1 MAAPQR
7 HPAVLEIRLPDESAT
22 AALARRLAPLARRG
36 DVIALFGD
44 LGSGKTS
51 FARAFINA
59 LARPGGAAAG
69 EEVPSPTFT
78 LVQVY
83 ERDPAPV
90 WHFDLY
96 RLSRAEEVHE
106 LGFEEA
112 LAEGIALIEW
122 PERLGDLLPP
132 HRLAIRFAFADAAA
146 RHATLDGGGSW
157 PARLRALEDLDESQ
171 GAAHG

>member
-7 HPAVLEIRLPDESAT
+7 HSAVLEIPLPDESAT
-22 AALARRLAPLARRG
+22 AALARHLAALARRG
-36 DVIALFGD
+36 DVIALFGE

-51 FARAFINA
+51 FARAFVNA
-59 LARPGGAAAG
+59 LARPGGGAA

-78 LVQVY
+78 LVQIY
-83 ERDPAPV
+83 DRSPAPV

-112 LAEGIALIEW
+112 LAEGISLIEW

-132 HRLAIRFAFADAAA
+132 HRLAIRFAFADEAGA
-146 RHATLDGGGSW
+146 RRATLEGGGTW
-157 PARLRALEDLDESQ
+157 PERLRALRDAEPLI